1 MNRQK
6 PKAYVLT
13 KNDSTAIQKSSVYAA
28 KMLSGMIKTCLG
40 PRSMQK
46 IVLTKINT
54 VEHTNDGISILRE
67 LDVSFPTARCLIEL
81 SQTQDDECG
90 DGTTSVLILAAEF
103 LEKVV
108 KLLGEFHPIKVCKK
122 LKIFKEKILSF
133 VETLAVKGAFS
144 DGYLLNVIKAAVATK
159 LCSQINVPIASMAL
173 EAIRK
178 LYVEDGSKID
188 IKNNLKIVKVLGD
201 FKECEV
207 VDGIVIDK
215 DIVHAQMSKSFENPK
230 ILLLDCAL
238 EYKKGESAT
247 NIELENAEDFK
258 KMLVEEEEQIKK
270 MCKILIELG
279 SNIVVCEKGVCDLAS
294 SLLQEENI
302 TCLRRTSKIHLKRI
316 AKATGSFIVS
326 CIDDARPDHLG
337 ECGKFEYKKIG
348 KEYFSV
354 FSKCKDPKAISLIL
368 CGPTKDINNELE
380 RNFMDAI
387 KVAKNIVEDKRT
399 FPGGGATEMAVSVF
413 ADSLC
418 ESTHFLLEKKICG
431 AITSA
436 FQIIPNILLTNC
448 GERNPL
454 EKINGLFN
462 QVKSTKNYFL
472 GVNGITGEII
482 DTRKVV
488 SEPFIVKMQCFKS
501 VFDAVIQ
508 LIRIDGIVECV
519 KIENE

>member
-6 PKAYVLT
+6 PKAYILT

-40 PRSMQK
+40 PRAMQK

-90 DGTTSVLILAAEF
+90 DGTTSVLILTAEL

-108 KLLGEFHPIKVCKK
+108 KLLEEFHPIKVCKK
-122 LKIFKEKILSF
+122 LKIFKEKILNF
-133 VETLAVKGAFS
+133 VETLATKGGFG
-144 DGYLLNVIKAAVATK
+144 DVDLLKVIEAAVSTK
-159 LCSQINVPIASMAL
+159 LCSQINVPIGAMAF
-173 EAIRK
+173 EAIKK
-178 LYVEDGSKID
+178 LCVEEGNKID
-188 IKNNLKIVKVLGD
+188 IKNNLKVVKVLGD
-201 FKECEV
+201 FKECKV

-215 DIVHAQMSKSFENPK
+215 DIVHTQMSKSVENPK
-230 ILLLDCAL
+230 ILLLDCGL

-247 NIELENAEDFK
+247 NIELENADDFT
-258 KMLVEEEEQIKK
+258 KMLVEEEDQIKK
-270 MCKILIELG
+270 LCNTIIGLEP
-279 SNIVVCEKGVCDLAS
+279 NIVVCGKGVCDLAS
-294 SLLQEENI
+294 SILQEKNI

-326 CIDDARPDHLG
+326 CIDDAKSEHLG

-354 FSKCKDPKAISLIL
+354 FSNCKDPKAISLIL

-413 ADSLC
+413 ANSLS
-418 ESTHFLLEKKICG
+418 ESANSLLEKKIG
-431 AITSA
+431 DAITSA

-454 EKINGLFN
+454 EKINSLFS
-462 QVKSTKNYFL
+462 QVKTTKNYFI
-472 GVNGITGEII
+472 GINGITGGIV
-482 DTRKVV
+482 DTREVV
-488 SEPFIVKMQCFKS
+488 NEPFIVKIQCFKS

-519 KIENE
+519 KIGNE